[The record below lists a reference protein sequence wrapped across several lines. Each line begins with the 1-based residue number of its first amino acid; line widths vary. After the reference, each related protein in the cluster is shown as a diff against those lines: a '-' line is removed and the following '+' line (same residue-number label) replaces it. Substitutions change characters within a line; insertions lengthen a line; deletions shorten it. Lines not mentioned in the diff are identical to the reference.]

1 MMYDWLFTP
10 DDADIAASNGYDLG
24 VRGGEAFKTESRAI
38 WHGKRWMKECGR
50 TGTITAIPAI
60 YPEPYHIMLFMFH
73 RPAHMSTAQRT
84 EYSLSLSNTR
94 IWAG

>member
-1 MMYDWLFTP
+1 MKKFSKVDTAIKVNISSIWIIYMYDWLFTP

-60 YPEPYHIMLFMFH
+60 YPEPYHII
-73 RPAHMSTAQRT
+73 
-84 EYSLSLSNTR
+84 E
-94 IWAG
+94 W

>member
-38 WHGKRWMKECGR
+38 WHH
-50 TGTITAIPAI
+50 IP
-60 YPEPYHIMLFMFH
+60 HLMFLWV
-73 RPAHMSTAQRT
+73 RSRFQ
-84 EYSLSLSNTR
+84 
-94 IWAG
+94 

>member
-1 MMYDWLFTP
+1 MYDWMFTP

-24 VRGGEAFKTESRAI
+24 VRGGETFKTESRAI

-60 YPEPYHIMLFMFH
+60 DPEPYHIIEKIGALK
-73 RPAHMSTAQRT
+73 
-84 EYSLSLSNTR
+84 EVISNDLLR
-94 IWAG
+94 NSSGAV